1 MDNMRGVHVLAIFR
15 QWYCRLLIPRLEDV
29 ARRVLPDE
37 QQGFRPEGRI
47 YASFLSL
54 YSLLENARLRK
65 ERLYI
70 CFIDTQKAFP
80 SVRRDLLLQQLAAAG
95 ADDDL
100 LRALHVL
107 YSDTR
112 ACIRSADGY
121 GSIFDI
127 FLGTR
132 EGGVESPILYSL
144 FVFDLVAKLS
154 TVELDSS
161 PLLLGDS
168 EIRLLQFADDLA
180 LIARSAEDLE
190 LLLFGLKSTAM
201 SLTRLLPSRRLKL

>member
-1 MDNMRGVHVLAIFR
+1 MIPHVTALFSYIFRHGVAVEDWALAVIVSLKKKENSVTSMDNMRGVHVLAIFR

-80 SVRRDLLLQQLAAAG
+80 SVRRDLLLQ
-95 ADDDL
+95 
-100 LRALHVL
+100 
-107 YSDTR
+107 
-112 ACIRSADGY
+112 
-121 GSIFDI
+121 
-127 FLGTR
+127 
-132 EGGVESPILYSL
+132 
-144 FVFDLVAKLS
+144 
-154 TVELDSS
+154 
-161 PLLLGDS
+161 
-168 EIRLLQFADDLA
+168 
-180 LIARSAEDLE
+180 
-190 LLLFGLKSTAM
+190 
-201 SLTRLLPSRRLKL
+201 